1 MVGGPRQQIQK
12 KIGAAEVTK
21 DRISKVAAIGCM
33 IFNIDSF
40 ATGSQFSD
48 GAPGPHSSRVA
59 TSHDD
64 RPTNLPQEEEEDA
77 TPSAEDTMPCRSL
90 THRLVAKA

>member
-1 MVGGPRQQIQK
+1 MVGTPRQQIQK
-12 KIGAAEVTK
+12 KIGAVEVTK
-21 DRISKVAAIGCM
+21 VRIPRVAAIGYM
-33 IFNIDSF
+33 RFKIDSF

-64 RPTNLPQEEEEDA
+64 RPTNLPHEEEDA

-90 THRLVAKA
+90 THRLVAKG

>member
-12 KIGAAEVTK
+12 KIGAVELTK
-21 DRISKVAAIGCM
+21 DRIPKAIAIGC
-33 IFNIDSF
+33 IRFKIDSF

-64 RPTNLPQEEEEDA
+64 RPTNLPQQEEEDA
-77 TPSAEDTMPCRSL
+77 TPSAEDPMPCRS
-90 THRLVAKA
+90 